1 MSDTYRV
8 FPARLAFGVQVG
20 SVTSVDIVELASG
33 HEQRNARL
41 SLPKATYILPG
52 SSRPIDEMRS
62 LLAFFHQQSGPL
74 VPFLFDDP
82 FDNSTASR
90 GVAPTG
96 HDIAIGVGDGTTTT
110 FALRSPAGRPIS
122 FPQSDSLIVMVNNV
136 QLSDTEFARTG
147 DNIQLNTPPKADE
160 TVSFGCRFRVLVRFV
175 DAEISITRMNAE
187 TANHT
192 DLRLR
197 EVLA

>member
-1 MSDTYRV
+1 MSDSYRV

-20 SVTSVDIVELASG
+20 SITSVDIVELASG
-33 HEQRNARL
+33 HEQRNARQ
-41 SLPKATYILPG
+41 SMPKATYILPG
-52 SSRPIDEMRS
+52 SRRPIDEMRS

-74 VPFLFDDP
+74 IPFLFDDP

-96 HDIAIGVGDGTTTT
+96 HDIAIGIGDGATTS
-110 FALRSPAGRPIS
+110 FALRSPAGRSIS
-122 FPQSDSLIVMVNNV
+122 FPLADSLIVAVDNV
-136 QLSDTEFARTG
+136 HINETEFIRTG
-147 DNIQLNTPPKADE
+147 DTIELTTPPQAGE

-175 DAEISITRMNAE
+175 DAEMTITRMNAE
-187 TANHT
+187 AASHT
-192 DLRLR
+192 DLRLM